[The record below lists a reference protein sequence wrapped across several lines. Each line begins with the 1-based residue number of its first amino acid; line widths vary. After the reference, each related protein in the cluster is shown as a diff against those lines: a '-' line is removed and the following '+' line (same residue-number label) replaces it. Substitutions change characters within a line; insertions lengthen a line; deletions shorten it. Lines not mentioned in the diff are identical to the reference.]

1 MNIKKQIR
9 LARCRI
15 PMDIQFFAEP
25 GEGDGAGTPDQGGNG
40 GGASAAG
47 NETGSGKE
55 SESKPLSFDEF
66 LKLEGNQA
74 EFDRRVQ
81 RSINTA
87 VKKAEDK
94 WKALTDEKLTEAEKL
109 AKMTANEKAEF
120 LEQKRLKEL
129 DAREAEITKRE
140 LMATAKN
147 TLAEKKLPIGLA
159 DVLVYTTADA
169 CNASIEA
176 VEKAFQTA
184 VSSVVEERLKG
195 GAPPKKAPA
204 SSEEANLQQ
213 EVKKALKGWI

>member
-1 MNIKKQIR
+1 MIINKHMR

-15 PMDIQFFAEP
+15 PMNIQFFAEAS
-25 GEGDGAGTPDQGGNG
+25 EEDGAGTPEAGSNG
-40 GGASAAG
+40 GGSSKASDEGKSEG
-47 NETGSGKE
+47 NEGKA
-55 SESKPLSFDEF
+55 LSFDDF
-66 LKLEGNQA
+66 LKQEGNQA

-120 LEQKRLKEL
+120 LEQKRQKEL
-129 DAREAEITKRE
+129 DKREADITKRE

-159 DVLVYTTADA
+159 DILVYTNADA
-169 CNASIEA
+169 CNASIDA
-176 VEKAFQTA
+176 VEKAFQAA
-184 VSSVVEERLKG
+184 VSSAVEERLKG
-195 GAPPKKAPA
+195 GAPPKKAPG
-204 SSEEANLQQ
+204 SSAEADLQK
-213 EVKKALKGWI
+213 EIANALKGRI